1 VGLPEP
7 APVFDLPRRRSR
19 LRAALVSLR
28 PRQWTKNL
36 LLFAGIIFAAKLGDL
51 SRWGEACAA
60 FAAYCAASSA
70 SYLVNDV
77 RDAPHDRV
85 HPTKRARPIAR
96 GELSPRLAELIAVVL
111 VFSAVFLVA
120 PLGLASIFCL
130 CAFFAL
136 QAAYTLK
143 LKHIVLLDV
152 MGIAGLFVIR
162 AAAGAAA
169 VEVRISPWLLLCT
182 ALLALFLALAKRRGE
197 LVLVGAEATPGR
209 PVLEGYSLAL
219 VDQLVTVVA
228 ASTVISY
235 CLYTFTARPSKA
247 MMITIPFVVFG
258 VFRYLLLMHRHDL
271 GEEPEEV
278 LLRDVPILVCIAGW
292 TVVAAVILKLS

>member
-1 VGLPEP
+1 MEP
-7 APVFDLPRRRSR
+7 ASVLDLPQRRAVA
-19 LRAALVSLR
+19 RAALVSLR

-36 LLFAGIIFAAKLGDL
+36 LLFAGIIFAAKLGDV

-77 RDAPHDRV
+77 RDAPHDRA
-85 HPTKRARPIAR
+85 HPAKRSRPIAR
-96 GELSPRLAELIAVVL
+96 GELSPRLAEAIAALLIFGAFL
-111 VFSAVFLVA
+111 LVA
-120 PLGLASIFCL
+120 PLGIASILFL
-130 CAFFAL
+130 ATFFAL
-136 QAAYTLK
+136 QAVYTLL
-143 LKHIVLLDV
+143 LKHVVLLDV
-152 MGIAGLFVIR
+152 MTIGGLFVVR

-235 CLYTFTARPSKA
+235 CLYTFTARESKA
-247 MMITIPFVVFG
+247 MMVTIPFVLFG
-258 VFRYLLLMHRHDL
+258 VFRYLLLMHRRDL

-278 LLRDVPILVCIAGW
+278 LLRDLPILLCIAGW
-292 TVVAAVILKLS
+292 AATAAVILAVT

>member
-1 VGLPEP
+1 MELHET
-7 APVFDLPRRRSR
+7 AVFALPRGRSR

-36 LLFAGIIFAAKLGDL
+36 LLFAGIIFAARLGDA
-51 SRWGEACAA
+51 SRWVEAIAA

-70 SYLVNDV
+70 SYLVNDL
-77 RDAPHDRV
+77 RDAAHDRV
-85 HPTKRARPIAR
+85 HPVKRSRPIAR
-96 GELSPRLAELIAVVL
+96 GELTPRAASVLAVL
-111 VFSAVFLVA
+111 LVA
-120 PLGLASIFCL
+120 LSFALVVPLGGASIAFL
-130 CAFFAL
+130 CAFLAL
-136 QAAYTLK
+136 QASYTLA
-143 LKHIVLLDV
+143 LKHVVLIDV
-152 MGIAGLFVIR
+152 MTIGGLFVVR

-169 VEVRISPWLLLCT
+169 VHVRISPWLLLCT

-219 VDQLVTVVA
+219 VDQLITVVA

-235 CLYTFTARPSKA
+235 CLYTFTARDSKA

-258 VFRYLLLMHRHDL
+258 VFRYLLLMHRRDL

-278 LLRDVPILVCIAGW
+278 LLRDAPILLCIAGW
-292 TVVAAVILKLS
+292 AVCAAIVLAVT